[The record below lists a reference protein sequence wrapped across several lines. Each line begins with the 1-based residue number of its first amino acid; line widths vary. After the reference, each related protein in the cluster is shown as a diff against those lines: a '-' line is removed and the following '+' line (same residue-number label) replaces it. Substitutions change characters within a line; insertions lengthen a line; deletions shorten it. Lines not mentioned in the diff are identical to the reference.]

1 MEEKLKNLEPDLLA
15 LAEALRDMPWVYAVK
30 IRRVVYPCIHYEM
43 QATMSEDPEGLMR
56 SVVPKSLMRSVV
68 PQSLMR
74 SVVPEHGM
82 IWSRWRD
89 VGPCTLI
96 LVNDDEEERAY
107 RAKWGLEPLEAGGDG
122 GHGYGGG
129 KGGAQG

>member
-15 LAEALRDMPWVYAVK
+15 LAEALRDMPWVYAVE
-30 IRRVVYPCIHYEM
+30 IRRVVYPYIHYEM

-56 SVVPKSLMRSVV
+56 NVT
-68 PQSLMR
+68 
-74 SVVPEHGM
+74 PEHSM
-82 IWSRWRD
+82 FWHRQRD

-107 RAKWGLEPLEAGGDG
+107 RAKWGLEPLGAGGGG

>member
-1 MEEKLKNLEPDLLA
+1 MEEKLNNLEPDLLA
-15 LAEALRDMPWVYAVK
+15 LAEALRDMPRVDQVEITRTLESDRYEMRAYIREDPKGLLRDVRPERIGCLGVFW
-30 IRRVVYPCIHYEM
+30 RRV
-43 QATMSEDPEGLMR
+43 
-56 SVVPKSLMRSVV
+56 
-68 PQSLMR
+68 
-74 SVVPEHGM
+74 
-82 IWSRWRD
+82 RD

-107 RAKWGLEPLEAGGDG
+107 RAKWDLEPLEAGGDG